1 MICCLPCFHVRFF
14 CFQQLPLLIFSLLWF
29 GRGAGA
35 SMCVTFGLKP
45 DELVSSWELFYL
57 NRLAGPHKAPSLQ
70 AYVKLMEVDA

>member
-1 MICCLPCFHVRFF
+1 
-14 CFQQLPLLIFSLLWF
+14 LLNFSLLWF

-70 AYVKLMEVDA
+70 AYV